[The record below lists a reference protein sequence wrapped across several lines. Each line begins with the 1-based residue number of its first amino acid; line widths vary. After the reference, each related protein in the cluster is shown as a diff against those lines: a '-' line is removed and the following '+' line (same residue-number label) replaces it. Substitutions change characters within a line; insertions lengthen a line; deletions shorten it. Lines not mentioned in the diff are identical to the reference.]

1 MIFRFKSEHICL
13 TSNRLF
19 YSFRG
24 LESQMMMKSENLVSL
39 LIKLS
44 PRTTEIFSGRITK
57 KVSWPLCLEFS
68 EIASLFFHQFWRNY
82 FGHLSVV
89 TSQCFDCFALRISN
103 GIVLV
108 SVQTAQTSYFGVLT
122 VI

>member
-57 KVSWPLCLEFS
+57 KVS
-68 EIASLFFHQFWRNY
+68 
-82 FGHLSVV
+82 
-89 TSQCFDCFALRISN
+89 
-103 GIVLV
+103 
-108 SVQTAQTSYFGVLT
+108 
-122 VI
+122 